1 MLFSNTAQHR
11 PTKPSTGDPD
21 EYRLHPALHRDSA
34 AHALVAAADDSLDR
48 ERPARARLPEASRPE
63 TWSDP
68 DLRSLRHLSPGTL
81 RDIGAPDWVHE
92 ERHAARERALRLM
105 RL

>member
-1 MLFSNTAQHR
+1 MNTACIPPCTVIPLHTPWWR
-11 PTKPSTGDPD
+11 
-21 EYRLHPALHRDSA
+21 RLLTAWT
-34 AHALVAAADDSLDR
+34 